1 MNMFNMAQGPAVFI
15 MPHWSQEGS
24 DMDREWLDATL
35 ESIKKQTDPNWKI
48 LIADGSSPSKKAK
61 DYLKKLEDEFG
72 GKLEVIFMEHSDGPG
87 HARNVAIKKAYESGY
102 PFLVFLDAD
111 DIAHSQRVEIARKM
125 FLEKPET
132 GVVYSTFE
140 VIDEYGNLV
149 PQDKLSQSIVEI
161 LESHEHNPP
170 QGKEAWIKIATETG
184 YTNLTS
190 TTSVRTEI
198 AYKYPFPPEKVSED
212 YYTWLVYSASG
223 TEFVYTPLTPTKYRI
238 PQHTEGSASRSRE
251 GGKHGFY
258 TTKCRVD
265 TMGFQAAAK
274 MALERGSITQE
285 KKEELQIKFLIK
297 EAETMGREQELD
309 LAKGCYHQALE
320 IHKEIAF
327 DIIKELNFEDREW
340 VR

>member
-1 MNMFNMAQGPAVFI
+1 MGRFDVVNGPAVFI
-15 MPHWSQEGS
+15 MPHWSEGAGL
-24 DMDREWLDATL
+24 EQVWLDQTL
-35 ESIKKQTDPNWKI
+35 ESIKNQTDPNWKI
-48 LIADGSSPSKKAK
+48 FVADGNSPSEEAK
-61 DYLKKLEDEFG
+61 EYLRKLEKAFE
-72 GKLEVIFMEHSDGPG
+72 GKLEVIFMPHSDGPG
-87 HARNVAIKKAYESGY
+87 HARNVAVKKAYESGC
-102 PFLVFLDAD
+102 PFIVFLDAD
-111 DIAHSQRVEIARKM
+111 DIAHPQRVEVARKTL
-125 FLEKPET
+125 LENPEA

-161 LESHEHNPP
+161 LESHEKNPP

-184 YTNLTS
+184 YTSLTS
-190 TTSVRTEI
+190 ATSVRTEI
-198 AYKYPFPPEKVSED
+198 AHKYPFPPEKVSED

-223 TEFVYTPLTPTKYRI
+223 AEFVYTSLTPTKYRI

-265 TMGFQAAAK
+265 TMGFQEAAK
-274 MALERGSITQE
+274 MALERGVISQ
-285 KKEELQIKFLIK
+285 KQKEELQIKFLIK

-320 IHKEIAF
+320 INKEIAL
-327 DIIKELNFEDREW
+327 DILKELNFEDREW